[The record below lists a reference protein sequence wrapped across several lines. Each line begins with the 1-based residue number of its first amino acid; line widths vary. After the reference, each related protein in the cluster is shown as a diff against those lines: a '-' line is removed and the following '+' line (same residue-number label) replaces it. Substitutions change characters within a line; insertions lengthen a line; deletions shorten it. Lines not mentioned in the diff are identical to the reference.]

1 MAGHGS
7 STARPP
13 LYISAP
19 IAALVEGIYRD
30 DTTVAHVRANG
41 DFGIGTFNDLDGEM
55 VMLDG
60 TVYQMRADG
69 VVVRVEDSVQ
79 TPFACVTTFLGD
91 TEERF
96 AEPMPYTVLEE
107 RLLALLPS
115 TNLVYAVRVE
125 GRFGRVRVRSVP
137 RQENYR
143 PLAEVA
149 KTQTVFEFA
158 DLDGT
163 LVGFWTPSFLSSV
176 HVAGF
181 HLHFVSADRSVG
193 GHLLAADTVDV
204 SIRLQHVPSVTLELP
219 MTLDFLTMD
228 MTRDLHA
235 DIAAV
240 ER

>member
-1 MAGHGS
+1 MPA
-7 STARPP
+7 AKRPP

-19 IAALVEGIYRD
+19 IAALVEGIYRE
-30 DTTVAHVRANG
+30 DTTVGRVRANG

-60 TVYQMRADG
+60 TVYQLRADG
-69 VVVRVEDSVQ
+69 GVSVMDDAVQ

-91 TEERF
+91 TEEHFPDTMAF
-96 AEPMPYTVLEE
+96 ADLEA
-107 RLLALLPS
+107 RLLSLLPS
-115 TNLVYAVRVE
+115 TNLVYAIRVD
-125 GRFGRVRVRSVP
+125 GRFSRVRVRSVP

-149 KTQTVFEFA
+149 KTQTIFDFA

-181 HLHFVSADRSVG
+181 HLHFLSADRRHG
-193 GHLLAADTVDV
+193 GHLLSADTAGVT
-204 SIRLQHVPSVTLELP
+204 IRLQHAPAVTLELP
-219 MTLDFLTMD
+219 ITLDFLTME

-235 DIAAV
+235 DIKAA
-240 ER
+240 ESEH

>member
-1 MAGHGS
+1 MSVAK
-7 STARPP
+7 RPP

-19 IAALVEGIYRD
+19 IAALVEGIYRE
-30 DTTVAHVRANG
+30 DTTVGQVRANG

-60 TVYQMRADG
+60 IVYQLRADG
-69 VVVRVEDSVQ
+69 AVAVMADSVQ

-96 AEPMPYTVLEE
+96 AEPMAYAELEE
-107 RLLALLPS
+107 RLLGLLPS
-115 TNLVYAVRVE
+115 TNLVYAIRID
-125 GRFGRVRVRSVP
+125 GRFARVRVRSVP

-149 KTQTVFEFA
+149 KTQALFDFA

-181 HLHFVSADRSVG
+181 HLHFLSADRRHG
-193 GHLLAADTVDV
+193 GHLLAADTQDV
-204 SIRLQHVPSVTLELP
+204 TIRLQHAPSVTLELP
-219 MTLDFLTMD
+219 ITLDFLTME

-235 DIAAV
+235 DIKAA
-240 ER
+240 ERER